1 VPTCCGNTVQPNTY
15 STSWAEFYGSH
26 RLRAILESAEKR
38 NGKDSKLST
47 HVESTIL
54 EVVPALLAD
63 GHLTT
68 SAGGPIMPVIIH
80 GDLWSGNHGKG
91 SIDGGDIEE
100 VVFDPSSSY
109 SHSEFDFGIMRMF
122 GGFGKGFEEEYYR
135 FKEGGKDEPV
145 DEWEDRIKLY
155 EL

>member
-1 VPTCCGNTVQPNTY
+1 
-15 STSWAEFYGSH
+15 
-26 RLRAILESAEKR
+26 
-38 NGKDSKLST
+38 
-47 HVESTIL
+47 
-54 EVVPALLAD
+54 
-63 GHLTT
+63 
-68 SAGGPIMPVIIH
+68 MPVIIH